1 MMLFLFVPMLVW
13 SLVSIVA
20 IVLTQEPQN
29 NATGAELVV
38 FVTTFVYFLVNIILW
53 GYLTLYSLGVLGGAW
68 V

>member
-38 FVTTFVYFLVNIILW
+38 FVTTCVYFLVNIILW
-53 GYLTLYSLGVLGGAW
+53 GYLTLYSVGVVGGMW
-68 V
+68 